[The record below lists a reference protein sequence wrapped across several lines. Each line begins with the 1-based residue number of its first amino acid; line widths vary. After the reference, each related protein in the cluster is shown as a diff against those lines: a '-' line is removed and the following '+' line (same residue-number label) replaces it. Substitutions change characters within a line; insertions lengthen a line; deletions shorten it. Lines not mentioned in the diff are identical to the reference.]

1 MFISKNTLMVAG
13 LSLMMLFYVKK
24 YFLFFFGTHS
34 AGHMRFMSTDLLFF
48 LLFGGSLSL
57 SARLRDARETL
68 DTE

>member
-1 MFISKNTLMVAG
+1 MVAG

-24 YFLFFFGTHS
+24 YFLFFFATHS
-34 AGHMRFMSTDLLFF
+34 AGHMRLMSTDLLFF
-48 LLFGGSLSL
+48 LFGGSLSL